1 MEYEDVL
8 VQGDERAAGAS
19 YRLFDEHGQVL
30 ALRSDMTIPLARLV
44 ATRYPDAD
52 LPLRLCYVSH
62 AYRAVR
68 PQRGQQREFLQAGI
82 ELIGAEA
89 PTGTVDVLE
98 VLCAA
103 LDAGDL
109 PRARIGLGDAGLFRG
124 LLQVMGVNADDGKA
138 AMEALERHDLVELEQ
153 RVDAMS
159 ITPERKRALV
169 SLPQLRGDADVIE
182 RAIELGGD
190 DIRGPFSRLAEVATG
205 LDRRGLADRVIFDLG
220 LVRDLGYY
228 TGAIFE
234 VYDPA
239 LGHVIGGGGR
249 YDELLGRFGR
259 SAARVWVRALRGA
272 DARRPG
278 RGGATRRGGPA
289 MNAAGEPLRIAVPR
303 GALFAETLD
312 LLDRVGIDTAA
323 LRSDSRS
330 LLFPGD
336 RVTIV
341 TMRPERRPHLR
352 RGRRR
357 RSRHHGQGRADGA
370 ARARGLRAARPRIRL
385 LPHGGRDPRR
395 RSLRRRPRAPPG
407 RAAHRDQVP
416 ADRDATTSS
425 PPAARPR

>member
-1 MEYEDVL
+1 VTFPIPPGTRDILPDEMRELRRLSASLLETFERFGYGEVSTPTMEYEDVL

-30 ALRSDMTIPLARLV
+30 ALRSDMTIPIARVV
-44 ATRYPDAD
+44 ASRYPDAN

-89 PTGTVDVLE
+89 PDGTVDVLE

-124 LLQVMGVNADDGKA
+124 LLQAMGVDEAEGNA

-159 ITPERKRALV
+159 IADERKRTLV
-169 SLPQLRGDADVIE
+169 SLPQLRGGADVIE
-182 RAIELGGD
+182 RAIELGGG
-190 DIRGPFSRLAEVATG
+190 DIRGPFSRLTEVAAG

-259 SAARVWVRALRGA
+259 QLPACGFAVYVERMHVAQA
-272 DARRPG
+272 EEE
-278 RGGATRRGGPA
+278 RRGP
-289 MNAAGEPLRIAVPR
+289 E
-303 GALFAETLD
+303 
-312 LLDRVGIDTAA
+312 
-323 LRSDSRS
+323 SR
-330 LLFPGD
+330 
-336 RVTIV
+336 
-341 TMRPERRPHLR
+341 
-352 RGRRR
+352 
-357 RSRHHGQGRADGA
+357 Q
-370 ARARGLRAARPRIRL
+370 
-385 LPHGGRDPRR
+385 
-395 RSLRRRPRAPPG
+395 
-407 RAAHRDQVP
+407 
-416 ADRDATTSS
+416 
-425 PPAARPR
+425 